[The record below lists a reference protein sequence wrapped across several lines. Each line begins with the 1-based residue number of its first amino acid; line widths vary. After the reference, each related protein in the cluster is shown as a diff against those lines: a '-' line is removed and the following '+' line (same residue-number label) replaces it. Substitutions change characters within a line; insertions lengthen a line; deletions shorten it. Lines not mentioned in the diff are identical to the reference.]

1 VLETIVLL
9 FALTGLVLYTVLGG
23 ADFGAGLW
31 QLLSGP
37 GPRGRAIRDHAH
49 HAMAPVW
56 EANHV
61 WLIFVLTV
69 AWTAFPLVVGSVAST
84 LAIPL
89 SIAAVGIVFRGIAY
103 ALQSATDVPHERR
116 VIDTTFAVSSIVTP
130 FMLGAAVGA
139 IASQRVPVGNAAGNL
154 VTSWVNPTSILSGCL
169 AVLVGAFLAAVY
181 LAADAVR
188 LGEPDLQRE
197 FRTRALIAGVL
208 AGALAIAGLAVV
220 RHDARHLYHGL
231 TTGWGLAAVIVSA
244 AAGLATIALVWRSK
258 FQPARVSAAVAVAA
272 IIGGWAAA
280 QRPAVLPG
288 LTLHEAA
295 APRSTLIA
303 VVVAVLVGGI
313 ILAPSLALLFRLMLA
328 GGFDRT
334 SEPAA
339 PPPRR
344 TARYGT
350 PAAGFA
356 RLALVCLLAGFVL
369 LTVLDQG
376 AAHVFGV
383 ITLIAA
389 AVLAFWAVEP
399 TDLPD
404 SPASPPRSHAG
415 APEIDSH

>member
-9 FALTGLVLYTVLGG
+9 FALAGLVLYTVLGG

-69 AWTAFPLVVGSVAST
+69 AWTAFPVVVGSVAST

-89 SIAAVGIVFRGIAY
+89 SIAAFGIVFRGIAY

-116 VIDTTFAVSSIVTP
+116 VIDTTFAASSILTP

-139 IASQRVPVGNAAGNL
+139 IASQRVPVGNAAGDL
-154 VTSWVNPTSILSGCL
+154 MTSWVNPTSILTGCL
-169 AVLVGAFLAAVY
+169 AVVAGAFLAAVY

-188 LGEPDLQRE
+188 LGEPDLERE

-208 AGALAIAGLAVV
+208 AGALALAGLAVV
-220 RHDARHLYHGL
+220 HHDARHLYHGL
-231 TTGWGLAAVIVSA
+231 TSGLGLAAVIVSA
-244 AAGLATIALVWRSK
+244 AAGLGTMALVWWSK

-280 QRPAVLPG
+280 QRPTVLPG

-295 APRSTLIA
+295 APQSTLIA
-303 VVVAVLVGGI
+303 VIVAVLAGGI
-313 ILAPSLALLFRLMLA
+313 ILAPSLGLLVRLMLI
-328 GGFDRT
+328 GGFDRP

-339 PPPRR
+339 TPARR

-350 PAAGFA
+350 PAVGFA
-356 RLALVCLLAGFVL
+356 RLALACLVAGFVL

-376 AAHVFGV
+376 VAHVFGV
-383 ITLIAA
+383 IALVAA
-389 AVLAFWAVEP
+389 AALAFFAVGP

-404 SPASPPRSHAG
+404 SSVGPPSSHAR
-415 APEIDSH
+415 